1 MYYLIQNAP
10 VRWPDKTRHG
20 ISVSD
25 EAKDLISKMLEKDRY
40 KRLGRERD
48 VNEILEHPWFADLK
62 IQDVLDKKLQAPFVP
77 QVKSE
82 LDLQNFDKNV
92 VKKGNLE
99 ESMISKASVTLV
111 KQKGDKLFEG
121 FGPVAGEKF
130 KKKSGEKSKKAHETV
145 VEETPE
151 NEEEKEEN

>member
-1 MYYLIQNAP
+1 M
-10 VRWPDKTRHG
+10 
-20 ISVSD
+20 SD

-40 KRLGRERD
+40 KRLGKEKD
-48 VNEILEHPWFADLK
+48 VSEILEHPWFADLN
-62 IQDVLDKKLQAPFVP
+62 IQDVLDRKIEAPFVP

-99 ESMISKASVTLV
+99 ESMISKASVDV
-111 KQKGDKLFEG
+111 IKQKGDKLFEG

-130 KKKSGEKSKKAHETV
+130 SKKKTTKKAEAIT
-145 VEETPE
+145 E
-151 NEEEKEEN
+151 